1 MPIITNFSQIDP
13 NASYSYA
20 DYLTW
25 RFDEAVELIRGK
37 ISLMCPAPNVRHQ
50 QFSVYLSSHIFF
62 YFQNTPCQVFSAPFD
77 VRLYDR
83 KKSLLASQEI
93 TTVVQP
99 DICVICDPDK
109 LDEQG
114 CNGAPDWVIEI
125 VSKST
130 AKNDVQAKHAL
141 YAECGVTEYWL
152 VFPYE
157 EIVQQFVLPDNA
169 NHYQLH
175 NNFANDDQAVSYL
188 FPELAI
194 DLAALFKETG

>member
-1 MPIITNFSQIDP
+1 MPIITDFSQLDP
-13 NASYSYA
+13 NASYTYA

-37 ISLMCPAPNVRHQ
+37 VSLMCPAPNVRHQ
-50 QFSVYLSSHIFF
+50 RISWYLGGSLFN
-62 YFQNTPCQVFSAPFD
+62 YFVNQPCQAFAAPFD
-77 VRLYDR
+77 VRLYNR
-83 KKSLLASQEI
+83 KKSLLANQEI

-99 DICVICDPDK
+99 DICVICDPNK

-130 AKNDVQAKHAL
+130 AKNDVQAKHQL
-141 YAECGVTEYWL
+141 YAETGVKEYWL

-157 EIVQQFVLPDNA
+157 EIVQQFVLPDDGGA
-169 NHYQLH
+169 YQLL
-175 NNFANDDQAVSYL
+175 NNFANDDQATPYL
-188 FPELAI
+188 FPDLAI
-194 DLAALFKETG
+194 DLAALFKET